1 MSSREYE
8 SRDTNQSR
16 NEESSNSFLLG
27 ALIGGVVGAAAA
39 LFLAPKTGKEL
50 RVTLSNQ
57 AGSIMDKSGQLR
69 ENVMSKGNE
78 FMSKTSSLSQGIVQQ
93 SSGLLNKVKGKSAN
107 SEETVEESELI
118 YIPIHN
124 SKEASEAKKKSIKLK
139 PLDSSEIRRKLEE
152 AQKAFD
158 EEESKVKI

>member
-8 SRDTNQSR
+8 SRETSQSR

-39 LFLAPKTGKEL
+39 FLLAPKTGKEL
-50 RVTLSNQ
+50 RVRLSSSAETLK
-57 AGSIMDKSGQLR
+57 D
-69 ENVMSKGNE
+69 
-78 FMSKTSSLSQGIVQQ
+78 KTSSLSQELVQQ
-93 SSGLLNKVKGKSAN
+93 SSGLISKVKGKSVNLNEKA
-107 SEETVEESELI
+107 EEAEVN
-118 YIPIHN
+118 YIPIH
-124 SKEASEAKKKSIKLK
+124 SPKENQPAKKSIEIKSV
-139 PLDSSEIRRKLEE
+139 DSSEIRKKLAE

>member
-8 SRDTNQSR
+8 SRETNQNR

-39 LFLAPKTGKEL
+39 LLLAPKSGKEL
-50 RVTLSNQ
+50 RITLSNQ
-57 AGSIMDKSGQLR
+57 AGSIMDKTGQFR
-69 ENVMSKGNE
+69 ENVMNKSNE
-78 FMSKTSSLSQGIVQQ
+78 FVSKTSSLSQGVVKQ
-93 SSGLLNKVKGKSAN
+93 STGLLNKVKGKAASTD
-107 SEETVEESELI
+107 EIVEGSELT

-124 SKEASEAKKKSIKLK
+124 PKENPRAKKSIEIKS
-139 PLDSSEIRRKLEE
+139 LDSNEIRKKLEE

-158 EEESKVKI
+158 EEESRVKI

>member
-8 SRDTNQSR
+8 SRETNQNR

-39 LFLAPKTGKEL
+39 LLLAPKSGKEL
-50 RVTLSNQ
+50 RITLCNQ
-57 AGSIMDKSGQLR
+57 AGSIMDKTGQFR
-69 ENVMSKGNE
+69 ENVMNKSNE
-78 FMSKTSSLSQGIVQQ
+78 FVSKTSSLSQGVVKQ
-93 SSGLLNKVKGKSAN
+93 STGLLNKVKGKAASTD
-107 SEETVEESELI
+107 EIVEGSELT

-124 SKEASEAKKKSIKLK
+124 PKENPRAKKSIEIKS
-139 PLDSSEIRRKLEE
+139 LDSNEIRKKLEE

-158 EEESKVKI
+158 EEESRVKI

>member
-8 SRDTNQSR
+8 SRETNQGR

-39 LFLAPKTGKEL
+39 FLLAPKTGKEL
-50 RVTLSNQ
+50 RVTLSDS
-57 AGSIMDKSGQLR
+57 AGTLKD
-69 ENVMSKGNE
+69 
-78 FMSKTSSLSQGIVQQ
+78 KTSSLSQGLVQQ
-93 SSGLLNKVKGKSAN
+93 SSGIISKVKGKSVN
-107 SEETVEESELI
+107 PSEKAEESEI
-118 YIPIHN
+118 NYIPIL
-124 SKEASEAKKKSIKLK
+124 SPKENPPAKKSIEIKSV
-139 PLDSSEIRRKLEE
+139 DSSEIRKKLEE

>member
-8 SRDTNQSR
+8 SRETNQSR

-39 LFLAPKTGKEL
+39 LFLAPKSGKEL
-50 RVTLSNQ
+50 RITLSNQ

-69 ENVMSKGNE
+69 ENVMNKNNE
-78 FMSKTSSLSQGIVQQ
+78 FRSKTSSISKGFVQQ
-93 SSGLLNKVKGKSAN
+93 STELLNKVKGKAGTSDEMVED
-107 SEETVEESELI
+107 SEST
-118 YIPIHN
+118 YIPLQTPN
-124 SKEASEAKKKSIKLK
+124 VNQTAKKSIELK
-139 PLDSSEIRRKLEE
+139 SLDSSEVRKKLEE